1 MLIVYVEVRFFEV
14 AGFIKTFKFDFLM
27 KWPVLLRLFSIMSRR
42 RDYVV
47 ESRVYE
53 MVYLGMD
60 RLI

>member
-47 ESRVYE
+47 ESIV
-53 MVYLGMD
+53 GMS
-60 RLI
+60 IC